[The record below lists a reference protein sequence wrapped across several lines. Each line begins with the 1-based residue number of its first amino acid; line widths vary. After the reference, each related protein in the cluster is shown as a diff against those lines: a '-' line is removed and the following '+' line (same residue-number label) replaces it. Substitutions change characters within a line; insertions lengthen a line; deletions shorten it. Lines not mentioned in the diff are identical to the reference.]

1 MLPQGERPPAPDPD
15 EGEPPVNVL
24 IMGTDSR
31 GAGDQGR
38 SDVLMM
44 AHLTGDRKTA
54 YLISF
59 PRDMWVDVPGHGMAK
74 INAAYAWGGMP
85 LTVQTVEQLTGT
97 HVSHSAVVD
106 FEGFVQAIDAV
117 GGVEVYNHVASSAGD
132 QYFPEGLSRRDLP
145 LTRRTGRRVRLVVWS
160 RRGRGGLLLPRAP
173 TSCGLECR

>member
-1 MLPQGERPPAPDPD
+1 MTNEKPEAGEHPQGTPEEPAGENEATESNPGSDEEYFLPEQQETLQSGKKRRRKNRVALGVVGGVLGLIILVVAVIAGLYAKTANDAMNQVQRQPMLPQGERPPAPDPD

-59 PRDMWVDVPGHGMAK
+59 PRDMWVDVPGHGMA
-74 INAAYAWGGMP
+74 
-85 LTVQTVEQLTGT
+85 
-97 HVSHSAVVD
+97 
-106 FEGFVQAIDAV
+106 
-117 GGVEVYNHVASSAGD
+117 
-132 QYFPEGLSRRDLP
+132 
-145 LTRRTGRRVRLVVWS
+145 
-160 RRGRGGLLLPRAP
+160 
-173 TSCGLECR
+173 